1 MCHLNIRHAVQDGL
15 KLHIVAFKEHSS
27 FRSQV
32 TNLRS
37 KLTTYDRNKN
47 ALCRHVHMC
56 TKTDGHKT
64 GSTPN
69 PSGET
74 IRTYPDQSQVW
85 VGYRFRE
92 EDLILLDKLAHSA
105 LLCFLGWHER
115 LSFPCTDSSAFLEWT
130 RSPSSTWRH
139 KLDGGF

>member
-56 TKTDGHKT
+56 TETDGHKT

-74 IRTYPDQSQVW
+74 IRTYPDQSQV
-85 VGYRFRE
+85 
-92 EDLILLDKLAHSA
+92 
-105 LLCFLGWHER
+105 
-115 LSFPCTDSSAFLEWT
+115 
-130 RSPSSTWRH
+130 
-139 KLDGGF
+139 